1 MFGSYV
7 CLVHTIHVTDD
18 FVLNVCLESIFTIY
32 GVLKLP
38 LLVYS
43 LVNKG
48 KIRKKIIYIYTTR
61 KIRTSQNWKS
71 ETIKACNIPWVFLG
85 HI

>member
-7 CLVHTIHVTDD
+7 WLVHTIHVTDD

-48 KIRKKIIYIYTTR
+48 KIRKKIIYIYIQLVKYGHH
-61 KIRTSQNWKS
+61 KIEKLRQ
-71 ETIKACNIPWVFLG
+71 
-85 HI
+85 